1 MKYCLTV
8 LALCF
13 LLCACSSNKKDS
25 GYYSYNDNGIKE
37 EEFDLLIAPNLD
49 YTSDIPYEQ
58 QLKSGIK
65 EELPKE
71 ERTEKPK
78 AKPQKQPKK

>member
-1 MKYCLTV
+1 MKYCLTILV
-8 LALCF
+8 LCVLF
-13 LLCACSSNKKDS
+13 CACSGSKKDS
-25 GYYSYNDNGIKE
+25 GYYSYRDNGIKE

-49 YTSDIPYEQ
+49 YMSDIPYEQ
-58 QLKSGIK
+58 QLKNGIK

-71 ERTEKPK
+71 ERTKPK